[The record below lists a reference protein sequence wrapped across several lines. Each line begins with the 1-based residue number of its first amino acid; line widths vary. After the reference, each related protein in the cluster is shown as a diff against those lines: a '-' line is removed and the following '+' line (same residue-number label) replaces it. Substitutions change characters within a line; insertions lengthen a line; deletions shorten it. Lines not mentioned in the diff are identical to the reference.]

1 MSKPKLLV
9 IGRTATGKDTLA
21 AEMAKLGLSFV
32 KSYTTR
38 PKRSEDEDT
47 HIFVSDSEADV
58 LWDEAAATTVINEL
72 RYFATKAQVEE
83 NDAYIIDPRGMYE
96 LLENMPGT
104 DFAIVY
110 LRADKSESRKRALG
124 RVSDERREDEAK
136 VFDSRYASEDAQ
148 FCEFEGKIEQGPD
161 AFPAN
166 IVAVHVYEND
176 FTPGV
181 LSDAAADIVA
191 RR

>member
-1 MSKPKLLV
+1 MPKPKLLV

-47 HIFVSDSEADV
+47 HIFVSDVEADA
-58 LWDEAAATTVINEL
+58 LWDDAAATTVINNL
-72 RYFATKAQVEE
+72 RYFATKTQVEE

-96 LLENMPGT
+96 LLGNMPET

-110 LRADKSESRKRALG
+110 LKADKSESRKRALD

-136 VFDSRYASEDAQ
+136 VFNARYASEDAQ
-148 FCEFEGKIEQGPD
+148 FCDFEEKIEQGAD
-161 AFPAN
+161 AFPEN
-166 IVAVHVYEND
+166 IVKVYVYEND
-176 FTPGV
+176 FTPDV
-181 LSDAAADIVA
+181 LQDAAADVVA
-191 RR
+191 KR